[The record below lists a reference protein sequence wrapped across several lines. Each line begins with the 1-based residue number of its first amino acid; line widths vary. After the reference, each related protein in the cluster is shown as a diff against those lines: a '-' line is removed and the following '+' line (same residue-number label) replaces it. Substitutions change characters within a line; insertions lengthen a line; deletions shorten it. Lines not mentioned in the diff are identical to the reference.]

1 VLSLPTC
8 GDEGVKES
16 TCVVCDR
23 VAKIAIPATGDHT
36 LSQISPCADKCSV
49 CGQYVLREDSEHN
62 LNKVYTYE
70 KGFDAN
76 GAYDNTCTNEGCT
89 YHATGAL
96 DPIFKL
102 DGFSTPTEY
111 GKKGLAIGFE
121 VNEEALSAYRA
132 TGKSLTF
139 GAYIVGCEKLG
150 ANDVYTF
157 DGAVKAEV
165 TESELTYFS
174 MKVTG
179 FSTEEQMN
187 AKLCLGAYI
196 VEENGDVSYLQAG
209 EAIDGCNFLYT
220 TYNLAYANSNNK

>member
-1 VLSLPTC
+1 VEKDAPKLFTC
-8 GDEGVKES
+8 
-16 TCVVCDR
+16 
-23 VAKIAIPATGDHT
+23 
-36 LSQISPCADKCSV
+36 L
-49 CGQYVLREDSEHN
+49 
-62 LNKVYTYE
+62 
-70 KGFDAN
+70 
-76 GAYDNTCTNEGCT
+76 
-89 YHATGAL
+89 
-96 DPIFKL
+96 
-102 DGFSTPTEY
+102 GFSTPTEY
-111 GKKGLAIGFE
+111 GKKGLALGFE

-132 TGKSLTF
+132 TGKTLTF

-165 TESELTYFS
+165 TERELTYFS

-220 TYNLAYANSNNK
+220 TYNLAYANSSNK